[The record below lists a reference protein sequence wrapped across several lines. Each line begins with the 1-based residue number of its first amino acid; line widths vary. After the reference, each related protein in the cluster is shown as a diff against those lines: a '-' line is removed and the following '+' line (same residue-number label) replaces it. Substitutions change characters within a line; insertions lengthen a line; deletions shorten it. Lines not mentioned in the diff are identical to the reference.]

1 MPRTIPPQR
10 FDDLVRK
17 ATEVF
22 IARGYRRTQMS
33 DIAEAV
39 GVSKA
44 TLYLYVESKEALFS
58 LCYRHAD
65 DPSVLGVPSELPIPT
80 PARGATAA
88 RMSERLDSGAGMP
101 LLAAAVGRSRADD
114 IGEELRSILNEFY
127 SVMETHCRGIKLVD
141 RCWDHPE
148 VGSTWQERGREAPRA
163 QLAEYFE
170 LRMRAGQIRP
180 QPDPKLVARITVE
193 TIATWAMHIKW
204 DPVPESLDP
213 RESKESVIEFIARGF
228 LSDAA
233 IAGESS
239 RADGGKP

>member
-17 ATEVF
+17 TTEVF
-22 IARGYRRTQMS
+22 IARGYRRTQMA

-44 TLYLYVESKEALFS
+44 TLYLYVESKEALFA
-58 LCYRHAD
+58 LCLRHAN
-65 DPSVLGVPSELPIPT
+65 DPNALELPDELPVRT
-80 PARGATAA
+80 PPAGSTAA
-88 RMSERLDSGAGMP
+88 SMSKRLDGVTAMP
-101 LLAAAVGRSRADD
+101 LLAAAIGRPRADD
-114 IGEELRSILNEFY
+114 IGEELRGILRELY
-127 SVMETHCRGIKLVD
+127 SEVEANCRGIKLVD

-148 VGSTWQERGREAPRA
+148 IGSVWQARGREAPRA

-180 QPDPKLVARITVE
+180 QPDPRLVARIAVE

-213 RESKESVIEFIARGF
+213 VESKECVIEFITRGF
-228 LSDAA
+228 LC
-233 IAGESS
+233 G
-239 RADGGKP
+239 